1 MMPRGG
7 NQKDLMKQAQQL
19 QARLVKAQE
28 ELEQSVIEGTAGG
41 GVVTVTM
48 TGQFRVQNVVIDPD
62 AVSPDDV
69 EMLQDLVTAAVNEA
83 IEKVQA
89 LQSQSMGAL
98 TGGLK
103 IHGLM

>member
-19 QARLVKAQE
+19 QNKLMKAQE
-28 ELEQSVIEGTAGG
+28 ELATAVVEGSAGG
-41 GVVTVTM
+41 GVVSVSI
-48 TGQFRVQNVVIDPD
+48 TGQFRVQEVRIDPEV
-62 AVSPDDV
+62 VSADDV
-69 EMLQDLVTAAVNEA
+69 EMLQDLVAAAVNEA
-83 IEKVQA
+83 IEKVQN

-103 IHGLM
+103 IPGLM

>member
-19 QARLVKAQE
+19 QNKLMKAQE
-28 ELEQSVIEGTAGG
+28 ELATAVVEGSAGG
-41 GVVTVTM
+41 GVVSVSI
-48 TGQFRVQNVVIDPD
+48 TGQFRVQEVRIDPEV
-62 AVSPDDV
+62 VSADDV
-69 EMLQDLVTAAVNEA
+69 EMLQDLVAAAVNEA
-83 IEKVQA
+83 IEKVQN

-103 IHGLM
+103 LPGLM

>member
-19 QARLVKAQE
+19 QAKLMKAQE
-28 ELEQSVIEGTAGG
+28 ELEQSVVEGTAGG

-48 TGQFRVQNVVIDPD
+48 SGQFRVQNVVIDPD

-83 IEKVQA
+83 IEKVQS

-103 IHGLM
+103 IPGLM

>member
-103 IHGLM
+103 IPGLM